1 MEILALS
8 SAESEL
14 AAVVRGTTE
23 GMGVQAILKD
33 FGRDVTLHIRSD
45 ATAAIGMVKRL
56 GLGRVRHL
64 SVADLWVQQRL
75 RQGGLTLSKW
85 PGTMNPSDLL
95 TKNLGKRDIDR
106 YLEDLSFQPMEG
118 RARVSP
124 IREGAWKSYQTAPIP
139 EEDCD

>member
-23 GMGVQAILKD
+23 GMGIQAILQD
-33 FGRDVTLHIRSD
+33 FNHNVSLHIRSD

-85 PGTMNPSDLL
+85 PGTMNPSDAL
-95 TKNLGKRDIDR
+95 TKNLGRKDIDR
-106 YLEDLSFQPMEG
+106 YLED
-118 RARVSP
+118 
-124 IREGAWKSYQTAPIP
+124 ISYQKMGGRPKISPVRQGVWRSNQVAPTVGG
-139 EEDCD
+139 DHD